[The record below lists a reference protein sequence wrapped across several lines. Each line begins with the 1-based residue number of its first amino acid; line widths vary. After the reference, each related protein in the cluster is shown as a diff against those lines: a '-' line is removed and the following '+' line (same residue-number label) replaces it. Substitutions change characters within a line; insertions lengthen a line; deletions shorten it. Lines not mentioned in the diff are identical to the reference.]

1 MKITPFILLLL
12 ILSKST
18 FAQTD
23 SSNIAPNTFDCE
35 VKTNGVYYAN
45 LDKEANIYIHFHEN
59 DTVVT
64 TSSVK
69 DVELASKFVNKKL
82 GAGILF
88 GKYFISDT
96 NFERNKEVLRTEL
109 INYIRISEKP
119 VYFKLFEWTYN
130 LYADCIKINKEKTIK
145 IFSDSFAFL
154 LSLACCHYFEICYSF

>member
-12 ILSKST
+12 ILSIST

-82 GAGILF
+82 GAGMLF
-88 GKYFISDT
+88 GKYFISDRSCSLRVKAK
-96 NFERNKEVLRTEL
+96 NEYSKVKMDGIIRDDKLVLTVV
-109 INYIRISEKP
+109 NISENTARDFVFQFHELK
-119 VYFKLFEWTYN
+119 K
-130 LYADCIKINKEKTIK
+130 
-145 IFSDSFAFL
+145 
-154 LSLACCHYFEICYSF
+154 

>member
-12 ILSKST
+12 ILSIST

-69 DVELASKFVNKKL
+69 DVDLASKFVNKTL

-88 GKYFISDT
+88 GKYFSSDRT
-96 NFERNKEVLRTEL
+96 CNLRIKAKNEYSKVKMDGIIRDDKLVLTVVNVTENTARDFVFHFHEL
-109 INYIRISEKP
+109 K
-119 VYFKLFEWTYN
+119 K
-130 LYADCIKINKEKTIK
+130 
-145 IFSDSFAFL
+145 
-154 LSLACCHYFEICYSF
+154 